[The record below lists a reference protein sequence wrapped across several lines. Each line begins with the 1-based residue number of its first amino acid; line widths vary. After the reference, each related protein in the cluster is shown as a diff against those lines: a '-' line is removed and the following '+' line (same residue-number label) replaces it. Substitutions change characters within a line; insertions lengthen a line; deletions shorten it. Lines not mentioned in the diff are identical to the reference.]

1 MVIGKK
7 TKYRLLSII
16 VGTVIFVLITHY
28 VSCKIPKQ
36 SVSPNI
42 TNDFDKP
49 LIVFLGGSILY
60 DSVYQIYQMK
70 LTDKVITKGR
80 IKKQTNHPTIYKE
93 NRLKYCLLDKNNQI
107 ISSFYMQNPL
117 DKTVEYIDENSGLMR
132 TRSIR
137 LNNAP
142 FSLRIQLTSHSKY
155 ICFEKDNQQLLLVD
169 IDER

>member
-1 MVIGKK
+1 
-7 TKYRLLSII
+7 
-16 VGTVIFVLITHY
+16 
-28 VSCKIPKQ
+28 
-36 SVSPNI
+36 
-42 TNDFDKP
+42 
-49 LIVFLGGSILY
+49 
-60 DSVYQIYQMK
+60 MK